1 MPIRTIL
8 NKYGFFVAEVH
19 KVAKKRT
26 YSERDVALIRRA
38 QLIAA
43 LSSSHSWQ
51 TYRYLR
57 FGGDLDR
64 QKILGEA
71 SYAFDGGGW
80 KNISETDVEEVVS
93 TKVPEHAF
101 SMWVFCALPKDE
113 RPEWKELFGQL
124 KEEFKDGLEPIERIQ
139 D

>member
-8 NKYGFFVAEVH
+8 NKYGFFVAEVR
-19 KVAKKRT
+19 KVAKKRDFT
-26 YSERDVALIRRA
+26 DRDRALVERAKLV
-38 QLIAA
+38 AA

-64 QKILGEA
+64 QKILDEA
-71 SYAFDGGGW
+71 SYAFDEGW
-80 KNISETDVEEVVS
+80 RNISETDVEEVVS

-101 SMWVFCALPKDE
+101 SMWVFCALPKDQ
-113 RPEWKELFGQL
+113 RPEYKELFSVL
-124 KEEFKDGLEPIERIQ
+124 KEEFKDGLEPIERVQ